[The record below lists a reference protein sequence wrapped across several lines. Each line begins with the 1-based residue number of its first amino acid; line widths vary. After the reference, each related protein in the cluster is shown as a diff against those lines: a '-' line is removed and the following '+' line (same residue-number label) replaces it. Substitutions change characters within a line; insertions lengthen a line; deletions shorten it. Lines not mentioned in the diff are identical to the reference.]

1 MSNAST
7 PVRISGV
14 AIIVVC
20 FFASAALRITE
31 SGPALAEGI
40 SALSSEDGK
49 TVQDESTALP
59 DEDANV
65 LLTAIRERE
74 QQLQRENSTLAD
86 RSQALSVAET
96 KLAEQLAAFQKA
108 QENLEKTLALADK
121 AAERDIERMT
131 TVYESMKP
139 NDAARIFERMEVKFA
154 AGLLSRMR
162 PEVTAEVLTSM
173 EPDTAYAVT
182 LTIASQNV
190 GVPTQ

>member
-1 MSNAST
+1 MSDTST

-14 AIIVVC
+14 ALIVVC
-20 FFASAALRITE
+20 FFASAALRISE

-40 SALSSEDGK
+40 ANLSGED
-49 TVQDESTALP
+49 TRAAMDVATTEPAP
-59 DEDANV
+59 DAD
-65 LLTAIRERE
+65 LLLAAIRERE
-74 QQLQRENSTLAD
+74 QQLDRESSALTD

-108 QENLEKTLALADK
+108 QENLEQTLAMADK
-121 AAERDIERMT
+121 AAERDIDRMT

-139 NDAARIFERMEVKFA
+139 TDAARIFERMEIKFA

-162 PEVTAEVLTSM
+162 PEVTAQVLTSM

-182 LTIASQNV
+182 LTIASRNV
-190 GVPTQ
+190 GVPVE